1 MKPRKAILLP
11 AFLVVSPI
19 GNAATVDS
27 VASGQWDS
35 VVPWGVSPAPADS
48 YRIVSG
54 HNVTTPNTAGTFSF
68 GGGGLAVVNGE
79 LQLKMEHN
87 ASNQTGTY
95 TVPAFKLS
103 GGSLVFDASNGTSI
117 WNFNSAIDI
126 TAATSSKIVIRDGN
140 FGTEANVNGALTG
153 SGSIAFESFRSDTD
167 DDRANLYIKSANN
180 TFSGNWSAQGFAV
193 GENANLRA
201 SAASS
206 LGTGTVTLLDR
217 GVLYVDANNGIDGL
231 GGVTLSHAAS
241 RLHLN
246 NRNWTSPAGIL
257 TVNDGIANVGTSVIS
272 IASMNQ
278 SGGTIN
284 LTLGGAV
291 NGKFV
296 TSGNAA
302 FSGGSIN
309 LSYASTPAG
318 GTFEVISYGGTLS
331 GTPNFN
337 AGDTGRL
344 IPVVNAGSG
353 TNDKVTLSFTGAIA
367 NLTWK
372 GNVDS
377 NWDNNT
383 TANFTNGGSPD
394 VFRSYD
400 NVIFD
405 QSATTF
411 TPQLATAL
419 TAGSVT
425 LDGTSNYTFSGTGG
439 IAGGTAIIKNG
450 TGTTTITTSNTNS
463 GSTTINAGTL
473 RVGSGG
479 GSGTL
484 SSSSSVSIGSSG
496 TLRVFRSSATTL
508 SFPVSGSGT
517 WYLEGTGGS
526 GASPYTLSGNASGF
540 SGALIADKSQLLID
554 NYTTDAGTSTVKV
567 LSGGQLFLTA
577 AGTFSNNIEI
587 AGTGWL
593 ESSSGA
599 PHGAIRV
606 QSGALLTGTI
616 TLTGNAQITARETTG
631 AISGVLAQSGG
642 SHALDL
648 RGTSTSTSTSAPFNS
663 TITLSN
669 TSTRTGAT
677 SVTGAIVVVQNNSA
691 LGSGPITIQGNG
703 TTQRVTRLDLQGV
716 TIGNDITIA
725 SNAQTGFLGPLTSI
739 GGFIST
745 VNGDVTVTTASG
757 NGGHIAASGVGSVLR
772 LMGELNTGGAM
783 TTIVQRDGIVE
794 YGGGA
799 STSYTLTVTGTARLA
814 AHNGIGSGVLVS
826 LGASAA
832 STFDLNGFNTTVA
845 GVQKSTNA
853 ATITNNGASDST
865 LTVSN
870 SSSRTYAGVI
880 QNGAKKVN
888 LVKSGGATFTL
899 TGTNTYS
906 GTTTITAGTLAGT
919 GSANSALTIQGG
931 SLAPGSGIGDFSA
944 TTVAFQSG
952 STLAAQIDSSTA
964 TSDQL
969 VAAGNVTIGSGAAL
983 SVSDTAGVS
992 SVVLPLG
999 TKLTLINYTGFSCT
1013 GTFNGLA
1020 EGSQIIVGV
1029 NKFLISYNDASKVT
1043 LTANGAT
1050 GGYTA
1055 WSVYNAG
1062 GQGPD
1067 LDNDKDGVSNGIEYF
1082 MGQTG
1087 STFTA
1092 NPSVIAGKV
1101 TWPKSPSFVGSY
1113 AVKISTD
1120 LVNWTTATTG
1130 VVDNGNSVEYTIPTG
1145 NPKHFVRLEVV
1156 SP

>member
-1 MKPRKAILLP
+1 MKRRTSILLP
-11 AFLVVSPI
+11 AFIVVSQI
-19 GNAATVDS
+19 GCGATVDS

-35 VVPWGVSPAPADS
+35 AVTWGASPAPANT

-54 HNVTTPNTAGTFSF
+54 HNVTTPNAAGTYSF
-68 GGGGLAVVNGE
+68 GGGGLEVVSGE

-87 ASNQTGTY
+87 ASSQTGTY

-103 GGSLVFDASNGTSI
+103 GGSLVFDASNGSSI
-117 WNFNSAIDI
+117 WNFSSAIAV

-140 FGTEANVNGALTG
+140 FATDANLNGALTG
-153 SGSIAFESFRSDTD
+153 SGSIAFESLRSDTD
-167 DDRANLYIKSANN
+167 DDRANLSIKSANN
-180 TFSGNWSAQGFAV
+180 TFSGSWSAQGFAV

-201 SAASS
+201 AAASA

-217 GVLYVDANNGIDGL
+217 GALYVDANNGINGL
-231 GGVTLSHAAS
+231 GGVTLSHSAS

-246 NRNWTSPAGIL
+246 NRNWTSAAGIL
-257 TVNDGIANVGTSVIS
+257 TVNDGVANVGTSIVS

-284 LTLGGAV
+284 LALGGAV
-291 NGKFV
+291 NGKLAA
-296 TSGNAA
+296 SGNAA

-309 LSYASTPAG
+309 LSFATTPAG
-318 GTFEVISYGGTLS
+318 GSFEVVSYGGTLS
-331 GTPNFN
+331 GIPTFN
-337 AGDTGRL
+337 TGDTGRL
-344 IPVVNAGSG
+344 TPVVNAGSG

-372 GNVDS
+372 GDVDS

-394 VFRSYD
+394 VFRNYD
-400 NVIFD
+400 NVSFD
-405 QSATTF
+405 QTASSF
-411 TPQLATAL
+411 TPQLSTAL
-419 TAGSVT
+419 TANT
-425 LDGTSNYTFSGTGG
+425 LTLNGTSDYSFGGTGG

-450 TGTTTITTSNTNS
+450 TGTATFTTSNTNS

-479 GSGTL
+479 GSGAL

-508 SFPVSGSGT
+508 SFPVGGTGT

-540 SGALIADKSQLLID
+540 SGSLIADKSQLLID

-567 LSGGQLFLTA
+567 LSGGQVFLTQT
-577 AGTFSNNIEI
+577 GTFSNNIEI

-593 ESSSGA
+593 ESGGA
-599 PHGAIRV
+599 TQGAIRF
-606 QSGALLTGTI
+606 QGGTALTGTV
-616 TLTGNAQITARETTG
+616 TLTGNAQITVRESTG
-631 AISGVLAQSGG
+631 SISGVLTQSGG
-642 SHALDL
+642 AHALDL

-669 TSTRTGAT
+669 TSARTGPT
-677 SVTGAIVVVQNNSA
+677 SVTGAIVVAQNSTA

-703 TTQRVTRLDLQGV
+703 TTQRITRLDLQGV

-725 SNAQTGFLGPLTSI
+725 SNAETAFLGPLTGI
-739 GGFIST
+739 GGVTST
-745 VNGDVTVTTASG
+745 VNGKVTVTTATG
-757 NGGHIAASGVGSVLR
+757 NGGHIASSGTGSVLR
-772 LMGELNTGGAM
+772 LMGELNTGGSISFI
-783 TTIVQRDGIVE
+783 TQRLGTVE

-799 STSYTLTVTGTARLA
+799 STNYTLTVTGTSRLGA
-814 AHNGIGSGVLVS
+814 NNGIGSGVLVN

-832 STFDLNGFNTTVA
+832 ATLDLNGFNTTVA
-845 GVQKSTNA
+845 GVQKSTNGATVTNSGA
-853 ATITNNGASDST
+853 ADST

-870 SSSRTYAGVI
+870 TTSRTFAGVI
-880 QNGAKKVN
+880 QDGAKKVS
-888 LVKSGGATFTL
+888 LVKSGTATFTL
-899 TGTNTYS
+899 SGANTYS
-906 GTTTITAGTLAGT
+906 GTTTVTAGTLAGT
-919 GSANSALTIQGG
+919 GSANSALTLQGG
-931 SLAPGSGIGDFSA
+931 SLAPGSGIGNFSA

-952 STLAAQIDSSTA
+952 SSLTAQIDSSTTA
-964 TSDQL
+964 SDQL
-969 VAAGNVTIGSGAAL
+969 VAAGNVTLGSGVSL

-999 TKLTLINYTGFSCT
+999 TKLTIIDYTGFTCT

-1020 EGSQIIVGV
+1020 EGSQITVGV
-1029 NKFLISYNDASKVT
+1029 NKFLISYNDASTVT

-1055 WSVYNAG
+1055 WSIYNAA
-1062 GQGPD
+1062 GQAPD
-1067 LDNDKDGVSNGIEYF
+1067 LDQDKDGVSNGIEYF

-1087 STFTA
+1087 GTFTA
-1092 NPSVIAGKV
+1092 NPPVIAGQV
-1101 TWPKSPSFVGSY
+1101 TWPKDPAFVGSY
-1113 AVKISTD
+1113 AVKTSTD

-1130 VVDNGNSVEYTIPTG
+1130 VVDGGSTVQYTLPTG
-1145 NPKHFVRLEVV
+1145 SPKLFVRLEVTI
-1156 SP
+1156 P